1 MSKADTRVDDLRK
14 AILQLSEWMEQDP
27 KLDMMH
33 QLAIEN
39 GIQMLQIVY
48 LSWKK
53 RTGPNPS
60 RQKSA
65 ITDVFL
71 LVAMVVA
78 TIQIAGFVRFSLFPQ
93 K

>member
-48 LSWKK
+48 LSWEK
-53 RTGPNPS
+53 RPVQTLAGKS
-60 RQKSA
+60 REYLWLKGYEER
-65 ITDVFL
+65 FCPL
-71 LVAMVVA
+71 LV
-78 TIQIAGFVRFSLFPQ
+78 IPQ